1 MSETNRSF
9 SRVARHIV
17 EPLIGNVAVAAP
29 RGWPAGV
36 PTSRLRAFDRAEP
49 RVEPVHGR
57 RAAPVSRC
65 GGVPELSDSTGRAGD
80 GCGDPRCLPGLG
92 MFRVRP
98 DPRRL
103 NPVRSCA
110 GGESSWLRGR
120 GRTTATAQ
128 ALLCSGLAQF
138 LAGTVPFIQE
148 GVAAGEHALDG
159 QAVRGIGEPIWS
171 GRRAAELVECQ
182 LHEALLNVAVE
193 PDVPLWLLCPYDVQT
208 LPAEVVTEA
217 HRSHEVIV
225 EVEHHRRGA
234 LYGATSDPTPPAA
247 RGRRR
252 ALDDPPPMR
261 GGHHRLDPRRLHRPP
276 DPRRRR
282 RVSVPHCLPP
292 APSTATATRPALV

>member
-1 MSETNRSF
+1 MAERSRTHN
-9 SRVARHIV
+9 SYRH
-17 EPLIGNVAVAAP
+17 E
-29 RGWPAGV
+29 
-36 PTSRLRAFDRAEP
+36 
-49 RVEPVHGR
+49 
-57 RAAPVSRC
+57 
-65 GGVPELSDSTGRAGD
+65 
-80 GCGDPRCLPGLG
+80 
-92 MFRVRP
+92 
-98 DPRRL
+98 
-103 NPVRSCA
+103 
-110 GGESSWLRGR
+110 
-120 GRTTATAQ
+120 

-234 LYGATSDPTPPAA
+234 LYGATSDPTPSSCSRAA
-247 RGRRR
+247 SGC
-252 ALDDPPPMR
+252 
-261 GGHHRLDPRRLHRPP
+261 G
-276 DPRRRR
+276 
-282 RVSVPHCLPP
+282 
-292 APSTATATRPALV
+292 

>member
-1 MSETNRSF
+1 MAERSRTHN
-9 SRVARHIV
+9 SYRH
-17 EPLIGNVAVAAP
+17 E
-29 RGWPAGV
+29 
-36 PTSRLRAFDRAEP
+36 
-49 RVEPVHGR
+49 
-57 RAAPVSRC
+57 
-65 GGVPELSDSTGRAGD
+65 
-80 GCGDPRCLPGLG
+80 
-92 MFRVRP
+92 
-98 DPRRL
+98 
-103 NPVRSCA
+103 
-110 GGESSWLRGR
+110 
-120 GRTTATAQ
+120 

-234 LYGATSDPTPPAA
+234 LYGGAH
-247 RGRRR
+247 GRRPD
-252 ALDDPPPMR
+252 LP
-261 GGHHRLDPRRLHRPP
+261 GRPAG
-276 DPRRRR
+276 DRRRG
-282 RVSVPHCLPP
+282 LPSDLRP
-292 APSTATATRPALV
+292 GRPAGGTA